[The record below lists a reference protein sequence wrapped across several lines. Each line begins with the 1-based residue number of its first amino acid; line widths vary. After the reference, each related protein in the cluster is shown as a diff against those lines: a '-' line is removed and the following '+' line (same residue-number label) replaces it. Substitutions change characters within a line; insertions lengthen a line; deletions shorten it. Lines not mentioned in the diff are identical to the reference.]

1 LSPEISG
8 TLVSRLLEAGALDA
22 YLTPVQMKKGRPGI
36 LLTVL
41 AEPAHVTSMQE
52 LIFRETTSFGMR
64 MSEKTRVILDREFRT
79 VETQFGEIRIK
90 LGSKNG
96 VILQRSPEFESCR
109 RLAEA
114 IGVPVR
120 DIFAAAIA
128 AAQGIEQD

>member
-1 LSPEISG
+1 
-8 TLVSRLLEAGALDA
+8 
-22 YLTPVQMKKGRPGI
+22 
-36 LLTVL
+36 
-41 AEPAHVTSMQE
+41 MQE